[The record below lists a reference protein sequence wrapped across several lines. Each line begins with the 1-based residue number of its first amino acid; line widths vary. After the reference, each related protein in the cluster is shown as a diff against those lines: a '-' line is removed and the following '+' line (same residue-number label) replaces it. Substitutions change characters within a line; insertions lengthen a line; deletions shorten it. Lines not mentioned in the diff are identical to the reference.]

1 MIGNSS
7 AGIREAPY
15 YNVPSIDIGT
25 RQNNRAKIDS
35 IIHCDYKKEDI
46 LYAIEKVKNLKL
58 NKIQKNYFGEG
69 NSDKLFF
76 KIINSN
82 KIWDVS
88 CQKQFCDRS
97 ID

>member
-1 MIGNSS
+1 M
-7 AGIREAPY
+7 
-15 YNVPSIDIGT
+15 PSIDIGT
-25 RQNNRAKIDS
+25 RQNNRAKIES
-35 IIHCDYKKEDI
+35 IIHCSYAKKNI
-46 LYAIEKVKNLKL
+46 LKAINKVKNLKL

-82 KIWDVS
+82 KIWDIS

-97 ID
+97 IN